1 VCKNKKLSF
10 DQLAV
15 GDCVTIERGV
25 TRAAVDH
32 LAAVVGHV
40 DPDDGAWASAGSGA
54 QPSGAIGAWVS
65 ALISA
70 TLALML
76 PGTKMGWLV
85 QTLRFHEPIELGDS
99 IAVTVTV
106 IEKVAEGRRVLL
118 DCMAVNQRG
127 RTVVSGSTEATMP
140 PA

>member
-1 VCKNKKLSF
+1 VCRNKKLSF
-10 DQLAV
+10 EQLAV
-15 GDCVTIERGV
+15 GDSVTIARGV
-25 TRAAVDH
+25 TRDAVTH
-32 LAAVVGHV
+32 LVALVGHD
-40 DPDDGAWASAGSGA
+40 DPDDGAWAAAGSGA
-54 QPSGAIGAWVS
+54 QPGGAAGAWVS

-70 TLALML
+70 TLAVML
-76 PGTKMGWLV
+76 PGTGMGWLV

-106 IEKVAEGRRVLL
+106 VEKVAEGRRVLL
-118 DCMAVNQRG
+118 DCMAVNQCG